1 MPPSPKM
8 RHSEKVWKLARSMYC
23 AGTPLN
29 TIAHETGIRSATIA
43 NHAAAENWKAD
54 REAVRAVSS
63 NKSSQDLE
71 TLGRLVR
78 QKLAADALT
87 TLERVEGYLMADVAD
102 ETKREQVLGSVTKR
116 AATVFGWSEEAAPV
130 QVNVALLGALNDR
143 EAQPIEV

>member
-1 MPPSPKM
+1 MNLTKKQWEQAKALYLSG
-8 RHSEKVWKLARSMYC
+8 SDWSS
-23 AGTPLN
+23 
-29 TIAHETGIRSATIA
+29 IAATVGA
-43 NHAAAENWKAD
+43 NQKTLQTRACREGVTRLK
-54 REAVRAVSS
+54 REANSVSP

-71 TLGRLVR
+71 TLGKIVR
-78 QKLAADALT
+78 QRLAADALT
-87 TLERVEGYLMADVAD
+87 TLERVEGYLMADVVD